1 MSEGPGGPQG
11 ATAGGT
17 LAMRMLSQ
25 QAMVASQMKR
35 AANDKAIAQMLAA
48 KKSGPPAARL
58 GDEIQHKSFL
68 GALAGAVLG
77 AIVTIAE
84 GCLIMAACA
93 TGPYALVLLPA
104 LMYASYKASDYVEE
118 KQNQLESWINSFCDT
133 DGAINTGSEN
143 VNINGKPAARAAVT
157 LPPPPPPGAIPEVP
171 QGEPSWGDIATDLLE
186 SAAEKAVPLAKAW
199 GNAVITLTDSNA
211 GFMDR
216 VSAGASLLFPA
227 GPVLMEFATMVGGRG
242 EIKKDV
248 DFPEAGEDTA
258 LCDKENKPPR
268 IAQGSS
274 NVFINN
280 QPAARKGDKLECS
293 AAIVEGSPD
302 VFIGGE
308 QVTYL
313 DIQLE
318 FPPWQRMILGGITIA
333 SYLLPPAGLLGKLG
347 NLARLGKLGNL
358 LGKSGKLLG
367 AKLGALLGK
376 TGKSLKSIANKVIRW
391 VTDPVDPVTGAY
403 CDERTDFTL
412 GQTLPLSF
420 TRFHSSVLPLHGL
433 TGVGWS
439 DSWSEYAWVREQ
451 GNRVDIITQGA
462 TLRFAFDGDSDTA
475 VNPYHAQY
483 ILRRRDDYL
492 ELFDRDALSSR
503 FFYDAFPG
511 MRLRHPVTDDTSD
524 DRLAHSPGDRM
535 YMLGGMSD
543 TASNR
548 ITFERDSQYRITGV
562 SHTDGIRLK
571 LTYHASGYP
580 RMSYRELYKPDEK
593 PLAIMVPA
601 WNETGVIGNMAELA
615 ATTLDYE
622 NYHIFVGTY
631 PNDPDTQRDVDEV
644 CARFPNVH
652 KVVCA
657 RPGPTSKADCL
668 NNVLDAI
675 TQFERSA
682 NFAFAGFI
690 LHDAE
695 DVISPMELRL
705 FNYLVERKD
714 LIQIPVYPF
723 EREWT
728 HFTSMT
734 YIDEFSE
741 LHGKDVPV
749 REALAGQVPSAG
761 VGTCFSRRAVTA
773 LLADGDGIAFDV
785 QSLTEDYDIGFR
797 YIHQQVPDNI
807 PLTLYLAEAYRHFGH
822 DDRARLL
829 LEDQLKR
836 HPGDARLERSL
847 AAIPVEVKSVT
858 TVEELLAQQ
867 KACDAAPTLRCRSEV
882 GQNALRLAQ
891 LPVARAQ
898 LNDATFAAS
907 PEGKTLRT
915 DLLQRAIYLKQW
927 SQADTL
933 YNEARQQNTL
943 SAAERRQ
950 WFDVL
955 LAGQLDDRILALQ
968 SQGIFTD
975 PQSYITYATALA
987 YRGEK
992 ARLQHYLIENKPL
1005 FTTDAQEKSWLYLL
1019 SKYSANPVQAL
1030 ANYTVQ
1036 FADNRQYVV
1045 GATLPV
1051 LLKEGQ
1057 YDAAQKLLATLPANE
1072 MLEERYAVSVATR
1085 NKAESLRLVRLLYQ
1099 QEPANLT
1106 RLDQLT
1112 WQLMQNEQSREAAD
1126 LLLQRYPFQG
1136 DARVSQTLMARLAS
1150 LLESHPYLATPAK
1163 VAILS
1168 KPLPL
1173 AAQRQWQS
1181 QLPGIADNCPAIVRL
1196 LGDMSPSYDAA
1207 AWNRLAKCYR
1217 DTLPGVALYAWLQ
1230 AEQRQPNA
1238 WQHRAVAYQAYQ
1250 VEDYATAL
1258 AAWQKISLHDM
1269 SNEDL
1274 LAAANTAQAAGNGA
1288 ARDRWLQQAEQRGLG
1303 NNALYWWLH
1312 AQRYIPG
1319 QPELALSDLTRSIN
1333 IAPSANAYVARATI
1347 YRQRHNVPAA
1357 VSDLR
1362 AALELEPNNSNIQ
1375 AALGYAL
1382 WDSGD
1387 IAQSREMLEQAHKG
1401 LPDDPALIRQL
1412 AYVNQRLDDMPAT
1425 QHYARLVID
1434 DIDNQA
1440 LITPLTPEQN
1450 QQRFNFRRLHEEVGR
1465 RWTFSFDS
1473 SIGLR
1478 SGAMSTA
1485 NNNVGGAAPG
1495 KSYRSYGQLEAE
1507 YRIGRNMLLEGDL
1520 LSVYSRVFADTGE
1533 NGVMMPVKNP
1543 MSGTGLRWKPLRD
1556 QIFFLAVEQQLPL
1569 NGQNGASDTMLRAS
1583 ASFFN
1588 GGKYSDEWHPNGSGW
1603 FAQNLY
1609 LDAAQYI
1616 RQDIQAWTADYRV
1629 SWHQKVANG
1638 QTIEPYAHVQD
1649 NGYRDKGTQGAQL
1662 GGVGVR
1668 WNIWTGETHYDAWP
1682 HKVSLG
1688 VEYQHTFKAIN
1699 QRNGERNNAF
1709 LTIGVHW

>member
-1 MSEGPGGPQG
+1 MKENNLNRVIGWSGLLLTSLLSTSALADNIGTSAEELGLSDYRHFVIYPRLDKALKAQKNNDE
-11 ATAGGT
+11 ATAI
-17 LAMRMLSQ
+17 R
-25 QAMVASQMKR
+25 
-35 AANDKAIAQMLAA
+35 
-48 KKSGPPAARL
+48 
-58 GDEIQHKSFL
+58 
-68 GALAGAVLG
+68 
-77 AIVTIAE
+77 
-84 GCLIMAACA
+84 
-93 TGPYALVLLPA
+93 
-104 LMYASYKASDYVEE
+104 
-118 KQNQLESWINSFCDT
+118 
-133 DGAINTGSEN
+133 
-143 VNINGKPAARAAVT
+143 
-157 LPPPPPPGAIPEVP
+157 
-171 QGEPSWGDIATDLLE
+171 
-186 SAAEKAVPLAKAW
+186 
-199 GNAVITLTDSNA
+199 
-211 GFMDR
+211 
-216 VSAGASLLFPA
+216 
-227 GPVLMEFATMVGGRG
+227 EF
-242 EIKKDV
+242 E
-248 DFPEAGEDTA
+248 
-258 LCDKENKPPR
+258 
-268 IAQGSS
+268 
-274 NVFINN
+274 
-280 QPAARKGDKLECS
+280 
-293 AAIVEGSPD
+293 
-302 VFIGGE
+302 
-308 QVTYL
+308 
-313 DIQLE
+313 
-318 FPPWQRMILGGITIA
+318 
-333 SYLLPPAGLLGKLG
+333 
-347 NLARLGKLGNL
+347 
-358 LGKSGKLLG
+358 
-367 AKLGALLGK
+367 
-376 TGKSLKSIANKVIRW
+376 
-391 VTDPVDPVTGAY
+391 
-403 CDERTDFTL
+403 
-412 GQTLPLSF
+412 
-420 TRFHSSVLPLHGL
+420 
-433 TGVGWS
+433 
-439 DSWSEYAWVREQ
+439 
-451 GNRVDIITQGA
+451 
-462 TLRFAFDGDSDTA
+462 
-475 VNPYHAQY
+475 
-483 ILRRRDDYL
+483 
-492 ELFDRDALSSR
+492 
-503 FFYDAFPG
+503 
-511 MRLRHPVTDDTSD
+511 
-524 DRLAHSPGDRM
+524 
-535 YMLGGMSD
+535 
-543 TASNR
+543 
-548 ITFERDSQYRITGV
+548 
-562 SHTDGIRLK
+562 
-571 LTYHASGYP
+571 
-580 RMSYRELYKPDEK
+580 
-593 PLAIMVPA
+593 
-601 WNETGVIGNMAELA
+601 
-615 ATTLDYE
+615 
-622 NYHIFVGTY
+622 
-631 PNDPDTQRDVDEV
+631 
-644 CARFPNVH
+644 
-652 KVVCA
+652 
-657 RPGPTSKADCL
+657 
-668 NNVLDAI
+668 
-675 TQFERSA
+675 
-682 NFAFAGFI
+682 
-690 LHDAE
+690 
-695 DVISPMELRL
+695 
-705 FNYLVERKD
+705 
-714 LIQIPVYPF
+714 
-723 EREWT
+723 
-728 HFTSMT
+728 
-734 YIDEFSE
+734 
-741 LHGKDVPV
+741 
-749 REALAGQVPSAG
+749 
-761 VGTCFSRRAVTA
+761 
-773 LLADGDGIAFDV
+773 
-785 QSLTEDYDIGFR
+785 

-836 HPGDARLERSL
+836 HPGDDRLERSL

-1045 GATLPV
+1045 GVTLPV

-1085 NKAESLRLVRLLYQ
+1085 NKAEALRLARLLYQ

-1112 WQLMQNEQSREAAD
+1112 WQLMQNGQSREAAD

-1150 LLESHPYLATPAK
+1150 LLESHPYLATPTK

-1173 AAQRQWQS
+1173 AEQRQWQS
-1181 QLPGIADNCPAIVRL
+1181 QLPGIADNCPSIVRL

-1319 QPELALSDLTRSIN
+1319 QPELALNDLTRSIN
-1333 IAPSANAYVARATI
+1333 ITPSANAYVARATI
-1347 YRQRHNVPAA
+1347 YRQRHNIPAA

-1362 AALELEPNNSNIQ
+1362 AALELEPNNSNTQ

-1507 YRIGRNMLLEGDL
+1507 YRLGRNMLLEGDL